1 MDEGV
6 RVDYHTREKIITRE
20 VSGDNFYIVCV
31 NHPNTFIQGQYVF
44 YYTECLMIQ
53 VIMLLEGQLLK
64 K

>member
-6 RVDYHTREKIITRE
+6 RVDEHTRGNIITRDE
-20 VSGDNFYIVCV
+20 VEGDNFFTECV

-53 VIMLLEGQLLK
+53 VCIMLLEGQL
-64 K
+64 

>member
-20 VSGDNFYIVCV
+20 VSGDKIFTVCV

-44 YYTECLMIQ
+44 YYNECLMIQ
-53 VIMLLEGQLLK
+53 VIMLLEGQ
-64 K
+64 